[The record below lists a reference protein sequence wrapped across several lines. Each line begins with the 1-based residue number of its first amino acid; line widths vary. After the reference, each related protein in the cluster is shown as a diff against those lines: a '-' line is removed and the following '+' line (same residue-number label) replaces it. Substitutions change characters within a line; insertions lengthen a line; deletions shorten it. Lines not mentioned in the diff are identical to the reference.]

1 MTISTALSQVA
12 TAAALSAPA
21 SEELVSQDIA
31 VPPSA
36 AVVISASMSPYA
48 EEPTLLPGAAAAVAA
63 VANAG
68 FWAPTQHYVGRLSN
82 EGETMGMH
90 YPAIRTANSFTL
102 PCGRLLD
109 NRNHYHFA
117 LPLAADTKSTLVNG
131 DKHGAAGAGRCRR
144 SSIELDDQPTDDEKA
159 ALFEALIRLA
169 ANKHVNLTSAALHLP
184 VSLRS
189 LPYWARASGKRRCI
203 VYLEPRR
210 KTPLYSAIEEFFRAS
225 AEIFGHT
232 EAHQYHPHSSMT
244 GFIDIDD
251 ETIGPGQPSGQV
263 LVKIAAYLQNLVS
276 RERSKEG
283 FRVPCTK
290 SISTAYDYPHDGTHK
305 IEVKLDTP
313 ELFRRIS
320 DGIVAAVP
328 QAKIRAKRMGHIS
341 LAYYNK
347 HVKTDNLMS
356 TAKAKRL
363 DDLARSIICAPGS
376 GVYDPDLNHWDI
388 AFYELAFKSTVLSAP
403 HRFNQIARWQL

>member
-12 TAAALSAPA
+12 TAAALSA
-21 SEELVSQDIA
+21 SVGDDLVSHDIV

-36 AVVISASMSPYA
+36 AAVLSASMSPYA
-48 EEPTLLPGAAAAVAA
+48 EEPALLPGAAA

-68 FWAPTQHYVGRLSN
+68 FWAPTGHHVARLSN
-82 EGETMGMH
+82 ESETMGMH

-102 PCGRLLD
+102 PYGRLLD
-109 NRNHYHFA
+109 HHNHHHIA
-117 LPLAADTKSTLVNG
+117 LPFGAETKSTLVAEE
-131 DKHGAAGAGRCRR
+131 KHVAAGTGLVRR
-144 SSIELDDQPTDDEKA
+144 TSSEHSDQRTDDERA
-159 ALFEALIRLA
+159 AVFEALIKLA
-169 ANKHVNLTSAALHLP
+169 ASSHVHFANATLHLP
-184 VSLRS
+184 VSLRG
-189 LPYWARASGKRRCI
+189 LPYWARASGQRRCI

-225 AEIFGHT
+225 AEVFGHT

-251 ETIGPGQPSGQV
+251 GIIGSGQPSGQV
-263 LVKIAAYLQNLVS
+263 LVKIAAYLQTLIS

-283 FRVPCTK
+283 FRVPCTQ
-290 SISTAYDYPHDGTHK
+290 SVSTAYDYPHEGTHK

-313 ELFRRIS
+313 ELFRKIS

-356 TAKAKRL
+356 TEKAKKL

-376 GVYDPDLNHWDI
+376 GVYDSDLNHWDI
-388 AFYELAFKSTVLSAP
+388 ALYELAFKSTVLSAP